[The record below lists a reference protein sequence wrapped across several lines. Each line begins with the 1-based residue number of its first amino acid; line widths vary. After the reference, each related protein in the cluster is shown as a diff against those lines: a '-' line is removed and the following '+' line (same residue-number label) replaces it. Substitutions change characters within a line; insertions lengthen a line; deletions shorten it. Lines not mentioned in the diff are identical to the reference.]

1 MYASRFIKQTT
12 AIVEQPATTEE
23 EEETTPELKPEED
36 FDINPLPRTR
46 TFTDVFDVPSLDFEE
61 DEFDIEKPEKDG
73 KVVIIQRCK

>member
-23 EEETTPELKPEED
+23 ERTPELKSEED

-46 TFTDVFDVPSLDFEE
+46 TFTDVFDVPSLDVEE
-61 DEFDIEKPEKDG
+61 DEFDIKKPEKNG
-73 KVVIIQRCK
+73 KDVIIQRCK